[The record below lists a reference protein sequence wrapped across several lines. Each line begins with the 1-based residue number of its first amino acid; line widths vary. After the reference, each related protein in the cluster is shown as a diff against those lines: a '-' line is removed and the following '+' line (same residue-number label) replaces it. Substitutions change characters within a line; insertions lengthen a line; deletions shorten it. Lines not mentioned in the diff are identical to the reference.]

1 MKIPKILQTK
11 KSFKQELR
19 RQIRLATTAAIG
31 FTIAFS
37 WREAIFEL
45 FQNVTSRILD
55 ITQNHY
61 TTKIYTATLITIIGV
76 LLIFLTSKILKEKKY

>member
-11 KSFKQELR
+11 KSFRQEFR
-19 RQIRLATTAAIG
+19 RQIRLAATAAIG

-45 FQNVTSRILD
+45 FLNFTSRILD
-55 ITQNHY
+55 ITKNHY
-61 TTKIYTATLITIIGV
+61 TTKIYTAILITIIGV
-76 LLIFLTSKILKEKKY
+76 FLIFLTSKLLKEKKY